1 MTSFSS
7 FLCLCTGLSS
17 QSSVGGHLGWFCFLA
32 IVTRVAINMDVQSL
46 CGVLTLGSA
55 DMFSEVV
62 QLGYIVVLP
71 VVSLGSPVLM
81 LAVAVGAYILT
92 SDDV

>member
-1 MTSFSS
+1 M
-7 FLCLCTGLSS
+7 
-17 QSSVGGHLGWFCFLA
+17 
-32 IVTRVAINMDVQSL
+32 
-46 CGVLTLGSA
+46 GSA

-81 LAVAVGAYILT
+81 FAVAVGAYILT